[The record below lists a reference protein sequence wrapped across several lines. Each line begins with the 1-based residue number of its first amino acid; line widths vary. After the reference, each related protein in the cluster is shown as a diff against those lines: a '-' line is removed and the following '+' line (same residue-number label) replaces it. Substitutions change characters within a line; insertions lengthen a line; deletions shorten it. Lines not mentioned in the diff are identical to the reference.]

1 LKSGN
6 FGTFFP
12 TKILCIGFL
21 KKSPSDENLPLKKNH
36 WSGVPKKFL
45 LMGDRLSTEKEFK
58 KG

>member
-1 LKSGN
+1 MSR
-6 FGTFFP
+6 
-12 TKILCIGFL
+12 IGFL
-21 KKSPSDENLPLKKNH
+21 KKSPSGENLPPKKIH